1 MQTWTLSW
9 VRVQVQVQKLR
20 ARAPGVSMAVIL
32 RLGPNGKVGQ
42 VEEARTAAKRRSL
55 LRMLLS

>member
-1 MQTWTLSW
+1 
-9 VRVQVQVQKLR
+9 
-20 ARAPGVSMAVIL
+20 MAVIL